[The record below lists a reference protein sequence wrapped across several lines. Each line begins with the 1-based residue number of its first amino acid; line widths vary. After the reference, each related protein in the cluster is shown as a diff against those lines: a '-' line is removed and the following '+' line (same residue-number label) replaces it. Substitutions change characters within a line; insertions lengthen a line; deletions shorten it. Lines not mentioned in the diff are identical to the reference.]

1 MSDFLTRDF
10 IESKAPWTVH
20 CMIILCITTKENFIL
35 INLWH
40 AFDPK
45 TRA

>member
-10 IESKAPWTVH
+10 IESKAPWTVC
-20 CMIILCITTKENFIL
+20 CMIILCITKKENLIL
-35 INLWH
+35 IHLRH

-45 TRA
+45 T